1 MRNEERWIAGCLA
14 ALARNSYPHHLLEVL
29 VVDGMSEDK
38 TREIAEDFAGNGWQL
53 RVIPNLRLTR
63 PTALNL
69 GIGEARGQ
77 IILRLDAR
85 TLVPPDYV
93 SKCVETLRTTGADNV
108 GGVQKPIW
116 ITPMQEAIG
125 LAMTTPFGVG
135 NAQFRLGKKSGF
147 VDTVYLGCYR
157 REVFDRVG
165 LFDVRATVISEEGDM
180 NQRINQSGG
189 RVYLNTAIQ
198 ASYYPRERL
207 REQARVY
214 FRYGGS
220 RMGTI
225 LKNGR
230 PTSLRQL
237 VAPAFLVFL
246 ITLGIG
252 AVFHPWPR
260 VIFSA
265 GVALYLACD
274 LGISASLAF
283 RRRKPGLFPRLLM
296 AFPYMHFPYALGFLK
311 RLVQRPKP
319 GTVWPH

>member
-1 MRNEERWIAGCLA
+1 MRNEERWIASCLT

-29 VVDGMSEDK
+29 VVDGMSEDR
-38 TREIAEDFAGNGWQL
+38 TRQIAGGFAGERWQL
-53 RVIPNLRLTR
+53 RVIPNPRLTR
-63 PTALNL
+63 PAALNL

-77 IILRLDAR
+77 VILRLDAR

-108 GGVQKPIW
+108 GGVQKPIST
-116 ITPMQEAIG
+116 TPMQEAIG
-125 LAMTTPFGVG
+125 LAMATPFGVG
-135 NAQFRLGKKSGF
+135 NAQFRLGRRSGF

-157 REVFDRVG
+157 REVFDRLG
-165 LFDVRATVISEEGDM
+165 LFDDRAAVISEEGDM

-198 ASYYPRERL
+198 AGYYPRERL

-225 LKNGR
+225 LKNGG
-230 PTSLRQL
+230 PTSFRQL

-246 ITLGIG
+246 IILGIG

-260 VIFSA
+260 IVFSA
-265 GVALYLACD
+265 GAALYLTCD
-274 LGISASLAF
+274 LGISASLAL
-283 RRRKPGLFPRLLM
+283 RHKKPGLFPRLFIT
-296 AFPYMHFPYALGFLK
+296 FPCMHFPYALGFLK

-319 GTVWPH
+319 GTIWPH